1 MRRLLAATLMSG
13 FVLASAASAQV
24 VDLSTI
30 KCKEFVDSDKE
41 RISYIMM
48 WLGGY
53 YMDEDDPA
61 VIDFDKMKAQT
72 QKLATYCTQ
81 NPTLG
86 LITAA
91 ERVMKE

>member
-1 MRRLLAATLMSG
+1 MRRLFAAG
-13 FVLASAASAQV
+13 FLSASLFASAASAQV
-24 VDLSTI
+24 VDISTI

-48 WLGGY
+48 WLAGY

-61 VIDFDKMKAQT
+61 VIDFDRMKRQT
-72 QKLATYCTQ
+72 EKLVTYCTQ

-86 LITAA
+86 VITAA

>member
-1 MRRLLAATLMSG
+1 MRRLLGATLLSS

-30 KCKEFVDSDKE
+30 KCKEFIDSDKE

-48 WLGGY
+48 WLAGY
-53 YMDEDDPA
+53 YMDEEDPA

-72 QKLATYCTQ
+72 QKLVTYCGQ